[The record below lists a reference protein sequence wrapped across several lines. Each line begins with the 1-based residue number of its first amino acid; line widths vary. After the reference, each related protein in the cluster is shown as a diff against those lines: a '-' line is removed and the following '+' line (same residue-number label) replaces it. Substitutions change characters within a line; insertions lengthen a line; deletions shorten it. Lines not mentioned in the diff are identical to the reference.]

1 MLFTKL
7 CIIFEILVKLIFAI
21 KIKSCCYESD
31 QCKPGWRRFEDSCY
45 LFQMALRLSWSQAEQ
60 NCVNKGGHLASVH
73 NQEENNFIKRWYC
86 LIYNNVTVD
95 FLNTT
100 TKSLSSTIQ

>member
-7 CIIFEILVKLIFAI
+7 CIIFGKLVKLILEI
-21 KIKSCCYESD
+21 KIKSCCHKSD
-31 QCKPGWRRFEDSCY
+31 QCKPGWCRFEDSCY
-45 LFQMALRLSWSQAEQ
+45 LFQMALSLNWSQAEQ

-86 LIYNNVTVD
+86 LIYNNVIVD
-95 FLNTT
+95 FSNTIT
-100 TKSLSSTIQ
+100 